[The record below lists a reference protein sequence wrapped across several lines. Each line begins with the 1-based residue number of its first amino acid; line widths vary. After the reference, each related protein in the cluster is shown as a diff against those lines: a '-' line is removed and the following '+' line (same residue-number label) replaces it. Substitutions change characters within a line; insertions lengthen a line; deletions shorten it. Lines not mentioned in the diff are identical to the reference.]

1 MSAIPW
7 GSIISAGASLW
18 SASRQRRDAKR
29 RAAKDLAF
37 KQEQADL
44 LEKQKQAYRD
54 IEFRNPYAGMQN
66 PYAGMEN
73 QFADIQNPFAG
84 LQTDF
89 ENVYEDLTVNQQQ
102 AQFQAEQGRLQRAN
116 ILQGLRGA
124 AGASGIA
131 GLAQTLANQGTLQA
145 QQISASIGQQETA
158 NQRLAARGAA
168 QVQQMEAARA
178 RQIAQGAF
186 HADLKR
192 RAGAQA
198 VDLQTRQGAA
208 AVDLQTRQGALAVD
222 MQTRAGD
229 AMLQQAEMSRQATLL
244 GMQMGQSAGANQI
257 YQQSLYN
264 QQQANASANQM
275 MIQGISSLGSIDWG
289 SFGGG
294 GGGGFTPTPSSYNP
308 INIGPVQSSG
318 TF

>member
-1 MSAIPW
+1 MALPW
-7 GSIISAGASLW
+7 GAIISAGASLW
-18 SASRQRRDAKR
+18 SASRRRKAAKKQ
-29 RAAKDLAF
+29 AAKDLAF
-37 KQEQADL
+37 KQEQNDA
-44 LEKQKQAYRD
+44 LEKQRQAYRD
-54 IEFRNPYAGMQN
+54 IEFRNPYAGMQNPYAGMEN

-178 RQIAQGAF
+178 QQIAQGAF
-186 HADLKR
+186 QADLKR
-192 RAGAQA
+192 RAGAQ
-198 VDLQTRQGAA
+198 

-264 QQQANASANQM
+264 QQQAGVSANQM
-275 MIQGISSLGSIDWG
+275 TIQGISSLAGADWSG
-289 SFGGG
+289 LGGDSWFG
-294 GGGGFTPTPSSYNP
+294 
-308 INIGPVQSSG
+308 V
-318 TF
+318 